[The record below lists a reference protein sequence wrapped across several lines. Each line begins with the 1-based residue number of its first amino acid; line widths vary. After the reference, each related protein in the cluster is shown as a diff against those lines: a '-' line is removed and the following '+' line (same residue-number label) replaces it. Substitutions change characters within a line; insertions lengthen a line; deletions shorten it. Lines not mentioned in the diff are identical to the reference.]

1 VTTRE
6 TEMPA
11 IRTVGWKK
19 HRDPNGTLLDAGY
32 FHIRHT
38 DVAIKDLPDSVAGED
53 TAYLIRLKPGK
64 PAPEEVPALPAPA
77 ENNDN
82 GAAHVIVWPG
92 RPMYPIRSI
101 ADNIDHAQE
110 LTFRPTS
117 TEEQTLRYGL
127 QTYCERVT
135 KVSLLV
141 DDFGLPPGIRNHLN
155 MLVPA
160 SYREILADCSGLEDK
175 EPLIISERKTRNIGA
190 GRIRAELRKIRTAKG
205 RQSSDSP
212 AMSRAEHTFSQRGFA
227 LADRQADKTGQ
238 RIDCGN
244 GALVLCAPY
253 LSAPRP
259 HDDSGFGVIQ
269 RPFIALTRYVDHER
283 QTFVPACAV
292 LQMGMVEQWKKAG
305 YSSIISVNHSAD
317 DGHIHTKRYEGGVLA
332 ALLLDEPPRGSG
344 KPLEFENTV
353 VTLDDFFGGEVVTT
367 INASEIRSRPS
378 LGSLT
383 FEEFSRLLATHNIVL
398 IPDGVNMSVSSI
410 DGPNEPTPLASA

>member
-1 VTTRE
+1 MPITR
-6 TEMPA
+6 TA
-11 IRTVGWKK
+11 GSKK
-19 HRDPNGTLLDAGY
+19 HADPNGTLLDAGY

-38 DVAIKDLPDSVAGED
+38 DVTIDGLPDSVACED

-64 PAPEEVPALPAPA
+64 AAPEEVTVLPPPA
-77 ENNDN
+77 ENNDD
-82 GAAHVIVWPG
+82 GAAHAIIWPG
-92 RPMYPIRSI
+92 RPMYSIRSI
-101 ADNIDHAQE
+101 TGDIDRAQE
-110 LTFRPTS
+110 LTFRPTP

-127 QTYCERVT
+127 QKYCEKVT

-141 DDFGLPPGIRNHLN
+141 DDFGLPPVIRNHLN

-160 SYREILADCSGLEDK
+160 SYREILADCRFLEDK
-175 EPLIISERKTRNIGA
+175 EPLIVSERKTRNIGA

-205 RQSSDSP
+205 RGSP
-212 AMSRAEHTFSQRGFA
+212 DPLAMSRQSRAEHTFWQRGFV

-244 GALVLCAPY
+244 GALVLCTPY
-253 LSAPRP
+253 LLAPRP
-259 HDDSGFGVIQ
+259 DDDSGFGVIK
-269 RPFIALTRYVDHER
+269 RPFIALTRYVDDER

-344 KPLEFENTV
+344 RPLEFENTV
-353 VTLDDFFGGEVVTT
+353 VTLDDFFGGEVMTT
-367 INASEIRSRPS
+367 ISVSEIRSRPS
-378 LGSLT
+378 RGSLT
-383 FEEFSRLLATHNIVL
+383 FEEFSKLLAEHNIVP

-410 DGPNEPTPLASA
+410 DSPSEPTALASV